1 MLIHSQANKTPL
13 HKKGCAPSLDLKVR
27 VFGTR
32 GGGLFAQA
40 TRCSCPVLCDVTLAG
55 EVGQQTKVEKI
66 ESPVAGSSF
75 SRILF

>member
-1 MLIHSQANKTPL
+1 MEL
-13 HKKGCAPSLDLKVR
+13 
-27 VFGTR
+27 

-40 TRCSCPVLCDVTLAG
+40 TRCSCPLVCDVTLAG
-55 EVGQQTKVEKI
+55 EVEKNEGGKKI